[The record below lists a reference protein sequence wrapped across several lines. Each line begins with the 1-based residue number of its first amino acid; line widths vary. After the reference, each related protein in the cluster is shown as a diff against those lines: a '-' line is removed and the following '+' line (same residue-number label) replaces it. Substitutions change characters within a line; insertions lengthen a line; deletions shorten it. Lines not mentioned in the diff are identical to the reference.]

1 MQRLCESIMNLD
13 HQDQW
18 FTRCNFTYF
27 SNSVLGMVAFLFSR
41 VKPFVQFGRG
51 HFLEHFFYII

>member
-1 MQRLCESIMNLD
+1 MQRLCENIMNSD

-27 SNSVLGMVAFLFSR
+27 SNSVLGMVAILFSR

-51 HFLEHFFYII
+51 HYLEHFF